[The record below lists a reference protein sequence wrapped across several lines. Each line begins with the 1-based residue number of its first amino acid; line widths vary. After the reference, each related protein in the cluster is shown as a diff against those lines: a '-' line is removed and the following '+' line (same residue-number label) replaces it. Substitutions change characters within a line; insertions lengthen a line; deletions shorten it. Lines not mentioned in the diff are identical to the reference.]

1 MLIDLV
7 VFAQSCDTM
16 KNDDFDDMI
25 LNDKERKTLQ
35 NYNINTELDV
45 VSTGRSRRGVDEGAE
60 ENLLCRCEGHSK
72 RRCSEKCTSVL
83 LFNLSRHVPSKYFH
97 FHC

>member
-35 NYNINTELDV
+35 NYNINTELDI

-72 RRCSEKCTSVL
+72 
-83 LFNLSRHVPSKYFH
+83 
-97 FHC
+97 